1 MKCMLTFWEMC
12 DSSMSFTPI
21 LPKTSHHTIHKVYC
35 TNTTHFTQYYG
46 KQHDILIPKGVTPF
60 ARTAPSWKRAF
71 PGTPGM
77 HTIELM
83 VHNRNTHHKLTSFT

>member
-1 MKCMLTFWEMC
+1 MVSGTQLT
-12 DSSMSFTPI
+12 
-21 LPKTSHHTIHKVYC
+21 LPNTMGNNTI
-35 TNTTHFTQYYG
+35 FLFQ
-46 KQHDILIPKGVTPF
+46 KGVTPF

-83 VHNRNTHHKLTSFT
+83 VHNQNTLQNSQMLHNLKYKVFAFDRNLHLLVPNSL